1 MINYCSTSLQESTRD
16 RGCFLQR
23 SPVSAVTGA
32 GLGAPIFRGNA
43 LVRSLRVSERDNKR
57 KIPVFYIIA
66 PSRPSILVFLN
77 EYCARQKTASLLAAR
92 KGKFSAAIRRFPI
105 AICLSMG
112 RIKVAISIWLG
123 NEEISFIITVRYLPP
138 FSEGNSNPSRPSLG
152 WPDLFFSVQLRSN
165 HALGQDSLCSA
176 SFDNRQDS
184 KNVV

>member
-1 MINYCSTSLQESTRD
+1 MINYCSTSLQEPTRD

-32 GLGAPIFRGNA
+32 GLGAPIFRGSA

-66 PSRPSILVFLN
+66 PSRPSILMFLN
-77 EYCARQKTASLLAAR
+77 EYCARQKTASSLAAR
-92 KGKFSAAIRRFPI
+92 KGKFSAATRSFPI

-138 FSEGNSNPSRPSLG
+138 FSEGNSLWC